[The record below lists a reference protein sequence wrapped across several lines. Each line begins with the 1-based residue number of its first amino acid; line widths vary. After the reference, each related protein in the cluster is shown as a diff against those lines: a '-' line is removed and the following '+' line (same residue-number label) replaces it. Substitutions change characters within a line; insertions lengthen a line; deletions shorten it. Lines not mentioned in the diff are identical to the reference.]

1 MASTACFL
9 LLILTWRTKIFGSDW
24 SILTS
29 DRSPE
34 TFETRIGSLAMVPVT
49 FYSKTR
55 EGKTASWVQTN
66 ENNNNVPVKSVKE
79 IRKFWSFSMSQNLSF
94 FPYLNA
100 SKKNKYTNLWD
111 LNGNEID
118 DLKSG
123 DHFSTDSVLKQ
134 HLFLFV
140 LSIMNN
146 TLILWLYPSIN
157 NTLFL
162 LALSTR
168 KQYLRL
174 CSVYL

>member
-1 MASTACFL
+1 M
-9 LLILTWRTKIFGSDW
+9 G
-24 SILTS
+24 
-29 DRSPE
+29 
-34 TFETRIGSLAMVPVT
+34 
-49 FYSKTR
+49 
-55 EGKTASWVQTN
+55 
-66 ENNNNVPVKSVKE
+66 
-79 IRKFWSFSMSQNLSF
+79 
-94 FPYLNA
+94 
-100 SKKNKYTNLWD
+100 
-111 LNGNEID
+111 ID

-134 HLFLFV
+134 YLFLFV